1 MKKAVKSAPAS
12 KNIEL
17 RFQRT
22 GIPWI
27 DAGTAGLF
35 RVLTGKTS
43 YLIDSLLKGRLQ
55 AAKAD
60 VSVEF
65 SDEGD
70 LCLIGSKDQLQ
81 QLLEL
86 AYEDLM
92 ASYFNVASE
101 NQRRENA
108 NYRLDSATQTW
119 VRYSK
124 KKAAGAALLLK
135 DGKNMVRGGA
145 AFQHKWKTDQSG
157 KAVVALLPDDFTH
170 LQSELDTFLEKE
182 KINRGLDSGFLVD
195 SELEVRVV
203 CDVKVGALPKN
214 EICLLTGQIA
224 EAPTKAM
231 STAFPLFGGS
241 RSFTNDVTGK
251 SRIGWQMAYVGTFAP
266 AVAFFYV
273 QNDDMYLFFP
283 QSSVLSRIVDVSEEL
298 VGMRQVQANFFK
310 NFELQL
316 GGYFSE
322 RSEILFAF
330 LHAVFRHFSGYRP
343 PEPVALP
350 DDDADDELV
359 SLGPVDDAE
368 VNEVEHIS
376 CQQVFDKLCRG
387 APVNFAVVAA
397 RKMGNLW
404 MGRDFQTFTDVLYI
418 ARLLDLM
425 TRVVP
430 IENGPQRQ
438 RCSPKRLMSTLIDFD
453 SKKNKT
459 LLRNKVCERILTK
472 QSVLSLLE
480 RHAYHKF
487 SQWKPG
493 EPLMISVLRDFA
505 LLYEPEI
512 CEVHGMNKPEFEQMA
527 QSAKWLGE
535 KIADAVA
542 GFTDGESNER
552 VESVGRSK
560 GVFFRLR
567 RARMLQDFQE
577 EIIRIQMRYKLDIPA
592 HALDADR
599 FNPETFAQ
607 FKGFCVI
614 AALSRFEYRQ
624 SQKRQ
629 CPQQPSNFYDDSNLL
644 FQIKRTLLCPI

>member
-1 MKKAVKSAPAS
+1 MKKAAKKVAKKSAA
-12 KNIEL
+12 KAATKDMEL
-17 RFQRT
+17 SFPRT

-35 RVLTGKTS
+35 RVLTSKTS
-43 YLIDSLLKGRLQ
+43 YLVDSLLKDKLQ
-55 AAKAD
+55 AAIAGVK
-60 VSVEF
+60 VEF
-65 SDEGD
+65 D
-70 LCLIGSKDQLQ
+70 LDGALRLVGPKDQVQ

-86 AYEDLM
+86 AYEDLTDC
-92 ASYFNVASE
+92 YFNVSSE
-101 NQRRENA
+101 KQRAERKAYNFYFVTDEE
-108 NYRLDSATQTW
+108 RFQVFPKS
-119 VRYSK
+119 R
-124 KKAAGAALLLK
+124 AAGPALLLFDK
-135 DGKNMVRGGA
+135 ASRPTGTQK
-145 AFQHKWKTDQSG
+145 KWGTDSESG
-157 KAVVALLPDDFTH
+157 KEKAGVLPEGMEEHQSKLDLLVAEYGLKPGPPAGLLIDGPNKVQPKIKIRVGLKEQPCDFLT
-170 LQSELDTFLEKE
+170 
-182 KINRGLDSGFLVD
+182 GLDAGGL
-195 SELEVRVV
+195 
-203 CDVKVGALPKN
+203 DVG
-214 EICLLTGQIA
+214 
-224 EAPTKAM
+224 KA
-231 STAFPLFGGS
+231 TAFPLFGGS
-241 RSFTNDVTGK
+241 RSFASNTTDEPRV
-251 SRIGWQMAYVGTFAP
+251 GWQMDYVGKFTP
-266 AVAFFYV
+266 AVTFYYM

-283 QSSVLSRIVDVSEEL
+283 QSSDLRRIVDVSEEL

-316 GGYFSE
+316 GGYFAE
-322 RSEILFAF
+322 RSEILLAF

-343 PEPVALP
+343 AMPIAVSDNESE
-350 DDDADDELV
+350 DGDDELV
-359 SLGPVDDAE
+359 SLGPVDAE
-368 VNEVEHIS
+368 EEEADVEHIS

-418 ARLLDLM
+418 ARLFDLM
-425 TRVVP
+425 TSVVLR
-430 IENGPQRQ
+430 ENGPQRE
-438 RCSPKRLMSTLIDFD
+438 RCSPKRLMATLLDFT
-453 SKKNKT
+453 SKKNKSS
-459 LLRNKVCERILTK
+459 LRNKVCERILTK

-480 RHAYHKF
+480 QHAYHKF

-512 CEVHGMNKPEFEQMA
+512 CEVHGMTKTEFEQMA

-552 VESVGRSK
+552 GESVGRSK

-567 RARMLQDFQE
+567 RARKLEDFQE
-577 EIIRIQMRYKLDIPA
+577 EIIRIQMRYKVDIPA

-624 SQKRQ
+624 KSKKSS
-629 CPQQPSNFYDDSNLL
+629 PAAA
-644 FQIKRTLLCPI
+644 T

>member
-1 MKKAVKSAPAS
+1 MKKAAKSAPA
-12 KNIEL
+12 KTMQLN
-17 RFQRT
+17 FKRT

-35 RVLTGKTS
+35 RVLKGRTS
-43 YLIDSLLKGRLQ
+43 YLVDSLLQ
-55 AAKAD
+55 
-60 VSVEF
+60 
-65 SDEGD
+65 
-70 LCLIGSKDQLQ
+70 DQLQ
-81 QLLEL
+81 LVRTGVNLEFSEDGDLQLLGTKEQLQALLEL
-86 AYEDLM
+86 AYEDLTDC
-92 ASYFNVASE
+92 YFNVSSE
-101 NQRRENA
+101 KQRAERKAYNFYFVADEE
-108 NYRLDSATQTW
+108 RFQVFPKS
-119 VRYSK
+119 R
-124 KKAAGAALLLK
+124 AAGPALLLFDK
-135 DGKNMVRGGA
+135 ASRPTGTQK
-145 AFQHKWKTDQSG
+145 KWGIDQESG
-157 KAVVALLPDDFTH
+157 KEKAGILPEGMEAHQRTLDLLIQEYGLKPGPPAGLLIDGPNKV
-170 LQSELDTFLEKE
+170 QP
-182 KINRGLDSGFLVD
+182 KINIRVGAKEQPCDFLTGIDAGGLD
-195 SELEVRVV
+195 
-203 CDVKVGALPKN
+203 VG
-214 EICLLTGQIA
+214 
-224 EAPTKAM
+224 KA
-231 STAFPLFGGS
+231 TAFPLFGGS
-241 RSFTNDVTGK
+241 RSFASNTTDEPRV
-251 SRIGWQMAYVGTFAP
+251 GWQMDYVGKFTP
-266 AVAFFYV
+266 AVTFFYM

-283 QSSVLSRIVDVSEEL
+283 QSSALSRIVDVSEEL

-343 PEPVALP
+343 VAQVAMPSEDSEEELP
-350 DDDADDELV
+350 A
-359 SLGPVDDAE
+359 LGPVDDDE
-368 VNEVEHIS
+368 PNDTEHIS

-387 APVNFAVVAA
+387 APVNFTVVAA

-404 MGRDFQTFTDVLYI
+404 MGREFQTFTDVLYI

-425 TRVVP
+425 TAVVP
-430 IENGPQRQ
+430 REEGPQRQ
-438 RCSPKRLMSTLIDFD
+438 RCSPKRLMTTLIDFT

-472 QSVLSLLE
+472 QSVLSLME
-480 RHAYHKF
+480 QHAYHKF

-512 CEVHGMNKPEFEQMA
+512 CEVHGMTKTEFEQMA

-542 GFTDGESNER
+542 GFSDGESNER
-552 VESVGRSK
+552 GESAGRSK

-567 RARMLQDFQE
+567 RARTLQDFQE
-577 EIIRIQMRYKLDIPA
+577 EIIRIQMRYKLDVPA

-614 AALSRFEYRQ
+614 AALSRFEYRTK
-624 SQKRQ
+624 SKK
-629 CPQQPSNFYDDSNLL
+629 PSAA
-644 FQIKRTLLCPI
+644 TAT

>member
-1 MKKAVKSAPAS
+1 MKKAAKRAAS
-12 KNIEL
+12 KDIEL
-17 RFQRT
+17 TFRRT

-43 YLIDSLLKGRLQ
+43 YLVDSLTKEKLQ
-55 AAKAD
+55 AASAD
-60 VSVEF
+60 VLVQF

-70 LCLIGSKDQLQ
+70 LRLVGSKDQLQ

-86 AYEDLM
+86 AYEDLTDC
-92 ASYFNVASE
+92 YFNVSSDK
-101 NQRRENA
+101 QRADRKAYNFYFVTDEE
-108 NYRLDSATQTW
+108 RFQVFPKS
-119 VRYSK
+119 R
-124 KKAAGAALLLK
+124 AAGPALLLFDK
-135 DGKNMVRGGA
+135 ASRPTGTQK
-145 AFQHKWKTDQSG
+145 KWGTDPESG
-157 KAVVALLPDDFTH
+157 KEKPGILPEGMEGHQGTLALLIEEYGLKPGPPAGLLIDGPNKVQPKIKIRVGVKEQPCDFLTGY
-170 LQSELDTFLEKE
+170 DAG
-182 KINRGLDSGFLVD
+182 GLD
-195 SELEVRVV
+195 
-203 CDVKVGALPKN
+203 VG
-214 EICLLTGQIA
+214 
-224 EAPTKAM
+224 KA
-231 STAFPLFGGS
+231 TAFPLFGGS
-241 RSFTNDVTGK
+241 RSFASNTVDEP
-251 SRIGWQMAYVGTFAP
+251 RIGWQLDYVGKFTP
-266 AVAFFYV
+266 AVTFFYM

-283 QSSVLSRIVDVSEEL
+283 QSSALSRIVDVSEEL

-343 PEPVALP
+343 TEPVASSEENT
-350 DDDADDELV
+350 DDELV

-368 VNEVEHIS
+368 VNEIEHIS
-376 CQQVFDKLCRG
+376 CEQVFDKLCRG

-418 ARLLDLM
+418 ARLLELM
-425 TRVVP
+425 TSVLP
-430 IENGPQRQ
+430 SENGPQRQ
-438 RCSPKRLMSTLIDFD
+438 RCSPKRLMSTLIDFS

-512 CEVHGMNKPEFEQMA
+512 CEVHGMTKTEFEQMA

-552 VESVGRSK
+552 GESVGRSK

-567 RARMLQDFQE
+567 RARTLQDFQE

-614 AALSRFEYRQ
+614 ASLSRFEYRQ
-624 SQKRQ
+624 KSKK
-629 CPQQPSNFYDDSNLL
+629 PSS
-644 FQIKRTLLCPI
+644 IAAT

>member
-1 MKKAVKSAPAS
+1 MKKAAKSAPAS

-17 RFQRT
+17 IFQRT

-43 YLIDSLLKGRLQ
+43 YLVDSVLKEKLQ
-55 AAKAD
+55 AAKED
-60 VSVEF
+60 VSVQF

-86 AYEDLM
+86 AYEDLTDC
-92 ASYFNVASE
+92 YFNVSSE
-101 NQRRENA
+101 KQRADRKAYNFYFVTDEE
-108 NYRLDSATQTW
+108 RFQVFPKS
-119 VRYSK
+119 R
-124 KKAAGAALLLK
+124 AAGPALLLFDK
-135 DGKNMVRGGA
+135 ASRPTGTQR
-145 AFQHKWKTDQSG
+145 KWGTEPESG
-157 KAVVALLPDDFTH
+157 KEKPGILPEGMEAHQRALDLVIVEYGLKPGPPAGLLIDGPNKVQPKIKIRVGVKEQPCDFLTGN
-170 LQSELDTFLEKE
+170 DAG
-182 KINRGLDSGFLVD
+182 GLDIG
-195 SELEVRVV
+195 
-203 CDVKVGALPKN
+203 
-214 EICLLTGQIA
+214 
-224 EAPTKAM
+224 KA
-231 STAFPLFGGS
+231 TAFPLFGGS
-241 RSFTNDVTGK
+241 RSFASNTTDEPRV
-251 SRIGWQMAYVGTFAP
+251 GWQLDYVGKFTP
-266 AVAFFYV
+266 AVTFYYM

-624 SQKRQ
+624 KPKKTMSSAAK
-629 CPQQPSNFYDDSNLL
+629 
-644 FQIKRTLLCPI
+644 

>member
-1 MKKAVKSAPAS
+1 MKKAAKRAAS
-12 KNIEL
+12 KDIEL
-17 RFQRT
+17 TFRRT

-43 YLIDSLLKGRLQ
+43 YLVDSLTKEKLQ
-55 AAKAD
+55 AASAD
-60 VSVEF
+60 VLVQF

-70 LCLIGSKDQLQ
+70 LRLVGSKDQLQ

-86 AYEDLM
+86 AYEDLTDC
-92 ASYFNVASE
+92 YFNVSSDK
-101 NQRRENA
+101 QRADRKAYNFYFVTDEE
-108 NYRLDSATQTW
+108 RFQVFPKS
-119 VRYSK
+119 R
-124 KKAAGAALLLK
+124 AAGPALLLFDK
-135 DGKNMVRGGA
+135 ASRPTGTQK
-145 AFQHKWKTDQSG
+145 KWGTDPESG
-157 KAVVALLPDDFTH
+157 KEKPGILPEGMEGHQGTLALLIEEYGLKPGPPAGLLIDGPNKVQPKIKIRVGVKEQPCDFLTGY
-170 LQSELDTFLEKE
+170 DAG
-182 KINRGLDSGFLVD
+182 GLD
-195 SELEVRVV
+195 
-203 CDVKVGALPKN
+203 VG
-214 EICLLTGQIA
+214 
-224 EAPTKAM
+224 KA
-231 STAFPLFGGS
+231 TAFPLFGGS
-241 RSFTNDVTGK
+241 RSFASNTVDEP
-251 SRIGWQMAYVGTFAP
+251 RIGWQLDYVGKFTP
-266 AVAFFYV
+266 AVTFFYM

-283 QSSVLSRIVDVSEEL
+283 QSSALSRIADVSEEL

-343 PEPVALP
+343 TEPVASSEENT
-350 DDDADDELV
+350 DDELV

-368 VNEVEHIS
+368 VNEIEHIS
-376 CQQVFDKLCRG
+376 CEQVFDKLCRG

-418 ARLLDLM
+418 ARLLELM
-425 TRVVP
+425 TSVLP
-430 IENGPQRQ
+430 SENGPQRQ
-438 RCSPKRLMSTLIDFD
+438 RCSPKRLMSTLIDFS

-512 CEVHGMNKPEFEQMA
+512 CEVHGMTKTEFEQMA

-552 VESVGRSK
+552 GESVGRSK

-567 RARMLQDFQE
+567 RARTLQDFQE

-614 AALSRFEYRQ
+614 ASLSRFEYRQ
-624 SQKRQ
+624 KSKK
-629 CPQQPSNFYDDSNLL
+629 PSS
-644 FQIKRTLLCPI
+644 IAAT

>member
-1 MKKAVKSAPAS
+1 MKKAAKSATS
-12 KNIEL
+12 KNIEIN
-17 RFQRT
+17 FKRT

-35 RVLTGKTS
+35 RVLTGRTS
-43 YLIDSLLKGRLQ
+43 YLVDSLLQEQLQ
-55 AAKAD
+55 LARAA
-60 VSVEF
+60 VNVEF

-70 LCLIGSKDQLQ
+70 LRLVGSKEQLQ
-81 QLLEL
+81 ELLER

-92 ASYFNVASE
+92 AAYFNVASE

-108 NYRLDSATQTW
+108 NYRLDSGTQSW
-119 VRYSK
+119 VRYPRR
-124 KKAAGAALLLK
+124 KAAGAALLLRE
-135 DGKNMVRGGA
+135 GKNTIRGGN
-145 AFQHKWKTDQSG
+145 AFRREWKSDSSG
-157 KAVVALLPDDFTH
+157 KALIGILPDEYSH
-170 LQSELDTFLEKE
+170 LQNSLDEFLEAEQVDK
-182 KINRGLDSGFLVD
+182 GLKTGFLVD
-195 SELEVRVV
+195 SEFEVRVV
-203 CDVKVGALPKN
+203 NKISVGAKPRLGM
-214 EICLLTGQIA
+214 CLLSGELA
-224 EAPTKAM
+224 DSPM
-231 STAFPLFGGS
+231 SGKSTSFPLFGGS
-241 RSFTNDVTGK
+241 RSFASNTTDEPRV
-251 SRIGWQMAYVGTFAP
+251 GWQLDYVGKFTP
-266 AVAFFYV
+266 AVTLFWM
-273 QNDDMYLFFP
+273 QKDDMYLFFP
-283 QSSVLSRIVDVSEEL
+283 QSSELRRIVDVSEEL

-343 PEPVALP
+343 TEPVAIS
-350 DDDADDELV
+350 DDDTDDELI

-368 VNEVEHIS
+368 VNEIEHIS

-425 TRVVP
+425 TSVLP
-430 IENGPQRQ
+430 SENGPQQQ
-438 RCSPKRLMSTLIDFD
+438 RCSPKRLMSTLIDFS

-512 CEVHGMNKPEFEQMA
+512 CEVHGMTKTEFEQMA

-552 VESVGRSK
+552 GESVGRSK

-567 RARMLQDFQE
+567 RARTLQDFQE
-577 EIIRIQMRYKLDIPA
+577 EIIRIQMRYKLDIPS

-614 AALSRFEYRQ
+614 ASLSRFEYRQ
-624 SQKRQ
+624 K
-629 CPQQPSNFYDDSNLL
+629 
-644 FQIKRTLLCPI
+644 

>member
-1 MKKAVKSAPAS
+1 MKKAAKKASKSAAS

-17 RFQRT
+17 NFQRT

-35 RVLTGKTS
+35 RVLTSRTS
-43 YLIDSLLKGRLQ
+43 YLVDSLLKEQVQ
-55 AAKAD
+55 AATD
-60 VSVEF
+60 GVSVEF
-65 SDEGD
+65 SDVGD
-70 LCLIGSKDQLQ
+70 LKLVGSKDQLQ

-86 AYEDLM
+86 AYEDLTDC
-92 ASYFNVASE
+92 YFNVSSE
-101 NQRRENA
+101 KQRADRKAYNFYFVTDEE
-108 NYRLDSATQTW
+108 RFQVFPKS
-119 VRYSK
+119 R
-124 KKAAGAALLLK
+124 AAGPALLLFDK
-135 DGKNMVRGGA
+135 ASRPTGTQK
-145 AFQHKWKTDQSG
+145 KWGTDHESG
-157 KAVVALLPDDFTH
+157 KGKPGILPDGMEAHQGTLDLLIEEYGLKPGPPAGLLIDGPNKVQPKIKIRVGLREQPCDFLTGDDTGG
-170 LQSELDTFLEKE
+170 LDT
-182 KINRGLDSGFLVD
+182 G
-195 SELEVRVV
+195 
-203 CDVKVGALPKN
+203 
-214 EICLLTGQIA
+214 
-224 EAPTKAM
+224 KA
-231 STAFPLFGGS
+231 TAFPLFGGS
-241 RSFTNDVTGK
+241 RSFASNTTDEPRV
-251 SRIGWQMAYVGTFAP
+251 GWQMDYVGKFTP
-266 AVAFFYV
+266 AVTFFYM
-273 QNDDMYLFFP
+273 QNDDMYLFYP

-298 VGMRQVQANFFK
+298 IGMRQVQANFFK

-343 PEPVALP
+343 KEPTVAS
-350 DDDADDELV
+350 DDDSEDELAALGPADDDEA
-359 SLGPVDDAE
+359 S
-368 VNEVEHIS
+368 NVEHIS

-425 TRVVP
+425 TSVVP
-430 IENGPQRQ
+430 RENGPQRQ
-438 RCSPKRLMSTLIDFD
+438 RCSPKRLMATLIDFS

-459 LLRNKVCERILTK
+459 LLRNKVCERILSK
-472 QSVLSLLE
+472 QSVLALLE
-480 RHAYHKF
+480 KHAYHKF

-512 CEVHGMNKPEFEQMA
+512 CEAHGMTKTGFEQMA

-542 GFTDGESNER
+542 GFTDGESSER
-552 VESVGRSK
+552 GESVGRSK

-567 RARMLQDFQE
+567 RARTLQDFQE

-624 SQKRQ
+624 KSKKTA
-629 CPQQPSNFYDDSNLL
+629 SAAA
-644 FQIKRTLLCPI
+644 T

>member
-1 MKKAVKSAPAS
+1 M
-12 KNIEL
+12 
-17 RFQRT
+17 F
-22 GIPWI
+22 
-27 DAGTAGLF
+27 
-35 RVLTGKTS
+35 
-43 YLIDSLLKGRLQ
+43 
-55 AAKAD
+55 
-60 VSVEF
+60 VEF
-65 SDEGD
+65 SDVGD
-70 LCLIGSKDQLQ
+70 LRLVGSKDKLQ

-92 ASYFNVASE
+92 AGYFNVASE
-101 NQRRENA
+101 NQRRDNA
-108 NYRLDSATQTW
+108 NYRFDSATQSW
-119 VRYSK
+119 VRYPRR
-124 KKAAGAALLLK
+124 KAAGAALLLRE
-135 DGKNMVRGGA
+135 GKNTIRGGN
-145 AFQHKWKTDQSG
+145 AFRREWKSDSSG
-157 KAVVALLPDDFTH
+157 KALIGMLPDEYSQ
-170 LQSELDTFLEKE
+170 LQKSLDDFLEAE
-182 KINRGLDSGFLVD
+182 QVDRGLKTGFLVD
-195 SELEVRVV
+195 SEFEVRVV
-203 CDVKVGALPKN
+203 SKIKVGAKTKPGM
-214 EICLLTGQIA
+214 CLLSGDLA
-224 EAPTKAM
+224 DSPMPGK

-241 RSFTNDVTGK
+241 RSFASNTTDEPRV
-251 SRIGWQMAYVGTFAP
+251 GWQMDYVGKFTP
-266 AVAFFYV
+266 AVTFFYM
-273 QNDDMYLFFP
+273 QDDDMYLFFP
-283 QSSVLSRIVDVSEEL
+283 QSSDLNRIVDVSEEL
-298 VGMRQVQANFFK
+298 AGMRQVQPNFFQ

-316 GGYFSE
+316 GRYFSE

-330 LHAVFRHFSGYRP
+330 LYAVFRHFSGYRP
-343 PEPVALP
+343 KASTVTS
-350 DDDADDELV
+350 DDDSDDELAA
-359 SLGPVDDAE
+359 LGPADDDEAS
-368 VNEVEHIS
+368 NVEHIS

-425 TRVVP
+425 TSVVP
-430 IENGPQRQ
+430 SENGPQRQ
-438 RCSPKRLMSTLIDFD
+438 RCSPKRLMSTLIDFS

-512 CEVHGMNKPEFEQMA
+512 CEAHGMKKTEFEQMA

-542 GFTDGESNER
+542 GFTDGESSER
-552 VESVGRSK
+552 GESVGRSK

-567 RARMLQDFQE
+567 RARKLEDFQE
-577 EIIRIQMRYKLDIPA
+577 EIMRIQMRYKVDIPA

-624 SQKRQ
+624 KSKKA
-629 CPQQPSNFYDDSNLL
+629 SSAAA
-644 FQIKRTLLCPI
+644 T

>member
-1 MKKAVKSAPAS
+1 MKKAAKSAAS

-17 RFQRT
+17 KFQRT

-43 YLIDSLLKGRLQ
+43 YLVDSLLKDQLQ
-55 AAKAD
+55 AAIAG
-60 VSVEF
+60 VTVEF
-65 SDEGD
+65 SEDGD
-70 LCLIGSKDQLQ
+70 LRLVGSQDQLQ

-86 AYEDLM
+86 AYEDLTDC
-92 ASYFNVASE
+92 YFNVSSE
-101 NQRRENA
+101 KQRADRKAYNFYFVTDEE
-108 NYRLDSATQTW
+108 RFQVFPKS
-119 VRYSK
+119 R
-124 KKAAGAALLLK
+124 AAGPALLLFDK
-135 DGKNMVRGGA
+135 ASRPTGTQK
-145 AFQHKWKTDQSG
+145 KWGTDHESG
-157 KAVVALLPDDFTH
+157 KEKPGVLPEGMDAHQGKLDQLIAEYGLKPGPPAGLLIDGPNKVQPKIKIRVGLKEQPCDFLT
-170 LQSELDTFLEKE
+170 
-182 KINRGLDSGFLVD
+182 GLDAGGL
-195 SELEVRVV
+195 
-203 CDVKVGALPKN
+203 DVG
-214 EICLLTGQIA
+214 
-224 EAPTKAM
+224 KA
-231 STAFPLFGGS
+231 TAFPLFGGS
-241 RSFTNDVTGK
+241 RSFASNTSDEPRV
-251 SRIGWQMAYVGTFAP
+251 GWQMDYVGKFTPSITF
-266 AVAFFYV
+266 YYM

-283 QSSVLSRIVDVSEEL
+283 QSSDLRRIVDVSEEL

-316 GGYFSE
+316 GGYFAE

-343 PEPVALP
+343 KDPVAVL
-350 DDDADDELV
+350 DDDTDDELV
-359 SLGPVDDAE
+359 SLGPVEEEEAD
-368 VNEVEHIS
+368 VEHIS

-425 TRVVP
+425 TSVEPR
-430 IENGPQRQ
+430 ENGPQRQ
-438 RCSPKRLMSTLIDFD
+438 RCSPKHLMTTLIDFS

-480 RHAYHKF
+480 QHAYHKF

-493 EPLMISVLRDFA
+493 EPLMISILRDFA

-512 CEVHGMNKPEFEQMA
+512 CEGHGMTKTEFEQMA

-542 GFTDGESNER
+542 GFTDGVSNER
-552 VESVGRSK
+552 GESVGRSK

-567 RARMLQDFQE
+567 RARKLEDFQE
-577 EIIRIQMRYKLDIPA
+577 EIIRIQMRYKVEIPA

-624 SQKRQ
+624 KSKKA
-629 CPQQPSNFYDDSNLL
+629 SSAAA
-644 FQIKRTLLCPI
+644 T

>member
-1 MKKAVKSAPAS
+1 MKKAAKRAAS
-12 KNIEL
+12 KDIEL
-17 RFQRT
+17 NFRRT

-43 YLIDSLLKGRLQ
+43 YLVDSLTKEKLQ
-55 AAKAD
+55 AASAD
-60 VSVEF
+60 VLVQF

-70 LCLIGSKDQLQ
+70 LRLVGSKDQLQ

-86 AYEDLM
+86 AYEDLTDC
-92 ASYFNVASE
+92 YFNVSSDK
-101 NQRRENA
+101 QRADRKAYNFYFVTDEE
-108 NYRLDSATQTW
+108 RFQDFPKS
-119 VRYSK
+119 R
-124 KKAAGAALLLK
+124 AAGPALLLFDK
-135 DGKNMVRGGA
+135 ASRPTGTQK
-145 AFQHKWKTDQSG
+145 KWGTDHESG
-157 KAVVALLPDDFTH
+157 KEKPGILPEGMEGHQGTLDLFIEEYGLKPGPPAGLLIDGPNKVQPKIKIRVGVKEQPCDFLTGH
-170 LQSELDTFLEKE
+170 DAG
-182 KINRGLDSGFLVD
+182 GLD
-195 SELEVRVV
+195 
-203 CDVKVGALPKN
+203 VG
-214 EICLLTGQIA
+214 
-224 EAPTKAM
+224 KA
-231 STAFPLFGGS
+231 TAFPLLGGS
-241 RSFTNDVTGK
+241 RSFASNTADEP
-251 SRIGWQMAYVGTFAP
+251 RIGWQMDYVGKFTP
-266 AVAFFYV
+266 AVTFFYM

-283 QSSVLSRIVDVSEEL
+283 QSSALSRIVDVSEEL
-298 VGMRQVQANFFK
+298 IDMRQVQANFFK

-343 PEPVALP
+343 IEPVATS
-350 DDDADDELV
+350 DDDTDDELV

-368 VNEVEHIS
+368 VNEIEHIS

-425 TRVVP
+425 TSVLP
-430 IENGPQRQ
+430 SENGPQRQ
-438 RCSPKRLMSTLIDFD
+438 RCSPKRLMSTLIDFS

-512 CEVHGMNKPEFEQMA
+512 CEVHGMTKTEFEQMA

-552 VESVGRSK
+552 GESVGRSK

-567 RARMLQDFQE
+567 RARTLQDFQE

-614 AALSRFEYRQ
+614 ASLSRFEYRQ
-624 SQKRQ
+624 KSKK
-629 CPQQPSNFYDDSNLL
+629 PSS
-644 FQIKRTLLCPI
+644 IAAT

>member
-1 MKKAVKSAPAS
+1 MKKAAKRAAS
-12 KNIEL
+12 KDIEL
-17 RFQRT
+17 NFRRT

-43 YLIDSLLKGRLQ
+43 YLVDSLTKEKLQ
-55 AAKAD
+55 AASAD
-60 VSVEF
+60 VLVQF

-70 LCLIGSKDQLQ
+70 LRLVGSKEQLQ

-86 AYEDLM
+86 AYEDLTDC
-92 ASYFNVASE
+92 YFNVSSDK
-101 NQRRENA
+101 QRADRKAYNFYFVTDDE
-108 NYRLDSATQTW
+108 RFQVFPKS
-119 VRYSK
+119 R
-124 KKAAGAALLLK
+124 AAGPALLLFDK
-135 DGKNMVRGGA
+135 ASRPTGTQK
-145 AFQHKWKTDQSG
+145 KWGTDPESG
-157 KAVVALLPDDFTH
+157 KEKPGILPEGMEGHQGTLALLIEEYGLKPGPPAGLLIDGPNKVQPKIKIRVGVKEQPCDFLTGY
-170 LQSELDTFLEKE
+170 DAG
-182 KINRGLDSGFLVD
+182 GLD
-195 SELEVRVV
+195 
-203 CDVKVGALPKN
+203 VG
-214 EICLLTGQIA
+214 
-224 EAPTKAM
+224 KA
-231 STAFPLFGGS
+231 TAFPLFGGS
-241 RSFTNDVTGK
+241 RSFASNTVDEP
-251 SRIGWQMAYVGTFAP
+251 RIGWQLDYVGKFTP
-266 AVAFFYV
+266 AVTFFYM

-283 QSSVLSRIVDVSEEL
+283 QSSALSRIVDVSEEL

-343 PEPVALP
+343 TEPVASSEENT
-350 DDDADDELV
+350 DDELV

-368 VNEVEHIS
+368 VNEIEHIS
-376 CQQVFDKLCRG
+376 CEQVFDKLCRG

-425 TRVVP
+425 TSVLP
-430 IENGPQRQ
+430 SENGPQRQ
-438 RCSPKRLMSTLIDFD
+438 RCSPKRLMSTLIDFS

-512 CEVHGMNKPEFEQMA
+512 CEVHGMTKTEFEQMA

-552 VESVGRSK
+552 GESVGRSK

-567 RARMLQDFQE
+567 RARTLQDFQE

-614 AALSRFEYRQ
+614 ASLSRFEYRQ
-624 SQKRQ
+624 KSKK
-629 CPQQPSNFYDDSNLL
+629 PSS
-644 FQIKRTLLCPI
+644 IAAT